1 MTLWCLVWERKTG
14 CLWELSTAGNIF
26 SGANRELPEDMLQ
39 KLKDIRHVSLGY
51 LGENYT
57 NEEGILVND
66 ICHEIY
72 LVVQSLYSVYLILII
87 NRNTGNTYKYLKI
100 ILKEAAWLES
110 ARGCGADRKY
120 FKRR

>member
-1 MTLWCLVWERKTG
+1 
-14 CLWELSTAGNIF
+14 
-26 SGANRELPEDMLQ
+26 MLQ

-100 ILKEAAWLES
+100 ILKEAA
-110 ARGCGADRKY
+110 
-120 FKRR
+120 